1 MLKLVYS
8 QLIKARYYV
17 KAKSTISRFWQKER
31 FHYKCKI
38 GGTIIFSKDIL
49 IFLGIT
55 VDNKL
60 TVEPYSESL
69 YTLQR
74 ITNFPAAMQAPTLVL
89 CKQPV

>member
-1 MLKLVYS
+1 MGFGKKKVSITNAKLEG
-8 QLIKARYYV
+8 I
-17 KAKSTISRFWQKER
+17 
-31 FHYKCKI
+31 
-38 GGTIIFSKDIL
+38 IIFSKDIL